1 MGSFR
6 RKDLSTW
13 NYNLS
18 LLKNYES
25 YLIVDP
31 HPTQSPQENYYPY
44 SFYFII
50 II

>member
-25 YLIVDP
+25 YPTVDP
-31 HPTQSPQENYYPY
+31 HPTQSPQEKLPHILFLF
-44 SFYFII
+44 S
-50 II
+50 